1 LIRTTIAILLLG
13 ATVASAQTPTKPAF
27 SFKNGTN
34 SSGWIDCKIF
44 EGTGI
49 FFPVKINGH
58 AAIAYLYGGPSGV
71 DEAIAAPLGLF
82 SGEAKDKARHMNIEL
97 GDLTVQG
104 FGAADSEFA
113 RPSQI
118 VGQPVPLL
126 LGEEIFKQF
135 AVEIDFSHKRI
146 AFRDPVAV
154 TRPKG
159 AMELPIAEVDGERVV
174 PVSVNGAP
182 LALFEFELGN
192 TSGPMLVTPLYAKEH
207 KLLEGAKTSQRL
219 SGKFTETVVSVPH
232 LTFAG
237 VETPA
242 APIALIPDSEVP
254 PPTIAGGMGLPLIER
269 FDVVIDYPHNRIYAT
284 PHKDAGSAAYPKDR
298 LGLVVM
304 VQKEGA
310 GFTVAFVSP
319 DSPAANA
326 GFKVGDKIAS
336 INGLTAERMPFLE
349 MVMLHFAD
357 AGKPSRLRWGRAAN
371 ARSLLRT
378 SSDDVVCQ
386 SLRMGYRPKS
396 ILGAGSRRGFG
407 KGPDG

>member
-1 LIRTTIAILLLG
+1 MTIAMLLLG
-13 ATVASAQTPTKPAF
+13 AAVASAQTTTKSAF
-27 SFKNGTN
+27 SFKNGAS
-34 SSGWIDCKIF
+34 SSGWIDCKVF
-44 EGTGI
+44 EGFGVLV
-49 FFPVKINGH
+49 PVKINGH
-58 AAIAYLYGGPSGV
+58 AAMAYLYGGPSGV
-71 DEAIAAPLGLF
+71 DETIAAPLGLF
-82 SGEAKDKARHMNIEL
+82 RGEAKDKARHMDLEL

-104 FGAADSEFA
+104 FGAAESMF
-113 RPSQI
+113 PSASQ
-118 VGQPVPLL
+118 VAGQPVPLV

-159 AMELPIAEVDGERVV
+159 AMELPITEVDNERVV

-182 LALFEFELGN
+182 PALFEFELGN
-192 TSGPMLVTPLYAKEH
+192 VSGPMLVTPLYAKEH
-207 KLLEGAKTSQRL
+207 KLLEGVKTSQRL

-254 PPTIAGGMGLPLIER
+254 PPSIAGGMGLPLIAR

-298 LGLVVM
+298 LGLVVRA
-304 VQKEGA
+304 QKEGA
-310 GFTVAFVSP
+310 GFSVGFVSP
-319 DSPAANA
+319 GSPAADA

-336 INGLTAERMPFLE
+336 INGLTAKGMPLLE
-349 MVMLHFAD
+349 MVMLRFAN
-357 AGKPSRLRWGRAAN
+357 AGKAFSFVMGEGGERKIIAA
-371 ARSLLRT
+371 
-378 SSDDVVCQ
+378 D
-386 SLRMGYRPKS
+386 
-396 ILGAGSRRGFG
+396 FF
-407 KGPDG
+407 

>member
-1 LIRTTIAILLLG
+1 MTIAMLLLG
-13 ATVASAQTPTKPAF
+13 AAVASAQTTTKSAF
-27 SFKNGTN
+27 SFKNGAR
-34 SSGWIDCKIF
+34 SSGWIDCKVF
-44 EGTGI
+44 KGFGV
-49 FFPVKINGH
+49 FVPVKINGH
-58 AAIAYLYGGPSGV
+58 ATMAYFYGGPSGV
-71 DEAIAAPLGLF
+71 DETIAAPLGLF
-82 SGEAKDKARHMNIEL
+82 SGEAQDKARHMDLEM

-104 FGAADSEFA
+104 FGAADSQFA
-113 RPSQI
+113 QASQV

-159 AMELPIAEVDGERVV
+159 AMELPITEVDGERVV

-182 LALFEFELGN
+182 PALFEFELGN
-192 TSGPMLVTPLYAKEH
+192 VSGPMLVTPLYAKEH
-207 KLLEGAKTSQRL
+207 KLLEGVKTSQRL

-232 LTFAG
+232 LTLAG

-284 PHKDAGSAAYPKDR
+284 PHKDAGSVAYPKDR

-304 VQKEGA
+304 AQKEGV

-319 DSPAANA
+319 GSPAADA

-336 INGLTAERMPFLE
+336 INGLTAKGMPFLE
-349 MVMLHFAD
+349 MVMLRFTD
-357 AGKPSRLRWGRAAN
+357 AGKAFSFEMGHGGERQIVAA
-371 ARSLLRT
+371 
-378 SSDDVVCQ
+378 D
-386 SLRMGYRPKS
+386 
-396 ILGAGSRRGFG
+396 FF
-407 KGPDG
+407 